1 MNHFA
6 NRYLSMRLPS
16 PQNTQP
22 QKHFQVVLH
31 ESCKSSF
38 HHRIRRANEYSLLET
53 EEKMLEIKRVSLD
66 IF

>member
-1 MNHFA
+1 MNYFA
-6 NRYLSMRLPS
+6 NRYLSTRLPS

-38 HHRIRRANEYSLLET
+38 HHRVREQMNILFFES
-53 EEKMLEIKRVSLD
+53 EKTNA
-66 IF
+66 